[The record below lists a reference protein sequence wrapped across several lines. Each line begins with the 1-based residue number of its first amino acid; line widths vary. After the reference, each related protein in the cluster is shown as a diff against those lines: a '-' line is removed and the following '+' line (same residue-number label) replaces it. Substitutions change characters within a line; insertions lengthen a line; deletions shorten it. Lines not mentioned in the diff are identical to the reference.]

1 MSHDLAVLIDEIAEI
16 YHELRDRQ
24 RVIVFGTRLESEAH
38 GKRIE
43 ALGYVTDALRELL
56 KKHGYPEQILYS
68 PKDLDEQGY
77 RKIYDFLNDKLEEIQ
92 EELQD
97 AVNRKYG
104 KSKTKS
110 LFY

>member
-1 MSHDLAVLIDEIAEI
+1 MRADAEWNKEHGWTEYNFEQQAIENFFEENDTEEILRVEEIWQAVKEYIKDQV
-16 YHELRDRQ
+16 D
-24 RVIVFGTRLESEAH
+24 S
-38 GKRIE
+38 
-43 ALGYVTDALRELL
+43 
-56 KKHGYPEQILYS
+56 ILYS

-104 KSKTKS
+104 KSKTNS
-110 LFY
+110 SI